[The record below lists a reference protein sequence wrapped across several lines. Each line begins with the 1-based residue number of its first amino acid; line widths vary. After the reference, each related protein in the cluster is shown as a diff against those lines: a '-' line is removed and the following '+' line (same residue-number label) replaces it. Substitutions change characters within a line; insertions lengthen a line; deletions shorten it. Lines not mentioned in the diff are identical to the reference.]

1 MLHWHMNFMSI
12 KLLLKSIS
20 FTCFDFVFNIAVYIA
35 ILKVSIGEE
44 REQIY
49 SFQGRMPNNLL

>member
-1 MLHWHMNFMSI
+1 MNFMSI
-12 KLLLKSIS
+12 KLLLKSVS